1 MATKLPR
8 KAVGKEE
15 YYAQGKIEYIYN
27 WAGLVDFACRNVN
40 EDCSKLISL
49 LMAFCR
55 ICLHKGEEN
64 IQNRFAPFLKI
75 NKTNGI

>member
-40 EDCSKLISL
+40 EDCSKLYLFVNGFLPNLLAQGRRKYSKQVCSL
-49 LMAFCR
+49 S
-55 ICLHKGEEN
+55 
-64 IQNRFAPFLKI
+64 
-75 NKTNGI
+75 